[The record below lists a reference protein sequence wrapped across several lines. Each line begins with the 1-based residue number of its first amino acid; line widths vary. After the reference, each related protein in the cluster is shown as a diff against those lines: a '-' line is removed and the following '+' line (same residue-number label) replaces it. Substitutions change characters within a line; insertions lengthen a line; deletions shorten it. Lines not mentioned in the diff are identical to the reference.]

1 MVPHQ
6 HCHRGQELWCDAGGS
21 IPLSVLCLSC
31 LERLCSHQRKSI
43 PVGMEAQIQTEILR
57 LAVFTAVQSL
67 HTECDSLESVLHA
80 LARRVTNSELS

>member
-1 MVPHQ
+1 M
-6 HCHRGQELWCDAGGS
+6 
-21 IPLSVLCLSC
+21 
-31 LERLCSHQRKSI
+31 
-43 PVGMEAQIQTEILR
+43 GMEAQIQTEILR